1 MKVKKLLLMILAMI
15 SMSVNSNADDFF
27 TEEGI
32 QYYYL
37 DGNNVEIGLVTSESK
52 YGLYTPDDFVIP
64 EKVTHDG
71 VEYTVTR
78 VGERL
83 LTSWRYLTSITIP
96 KTITAI
102 GHNAF
107 LGCENAVFISEIE
120 DPFEIEESVFL
131 YCYGNPLHVP
141 YGTKAKYQSTPYWSN
156 FTNIIDPADSEEPV
170 TIMANSYTIQYGN
183 PLPTFGYTTEGA
195 ELQGTPSFTCDANQN
210 SPVGTYII
218 KVEKGDVTNGK
229 VTFVDGTLTI
239 TKAPLTIKAGN
250 YTKKQGEDNPEF
262 ILTYEGFKNNDNE
275 SVLTKQPT
283 VTTAATKD
291 SPAGDYDVTVSDA
304 EAGNYEI
311 SYVPGTLTIEAAE
324 VVDDPG
330 NVDNPD
336 DPSNPDNPSDVVEEG
351 FFFEEGIRYDKLGN
365 HNVQI
370 TLVTEQSK
378 YESTVFTEG
387 EFVIPEKVT
396 HDGVEYT
403 ITRVGESLLTS
414 WNYLTSLTIPQTIT
428 HIGHNAFLGC
438 SGLTAIYTF
447 ATEPCTLGADA
458 DDIPS
463 VFMHIDK
470 ENCVLYVPKDC
481 VEKYRAAEGWKEFV
495 NFVEIND
502 TGINSLRAVSQS
514 STAYDLH
521 GRKVTADRL
530 SKGVYIING
539 KKVVVK

>member
-1 MKVKKLLLMILAMI
+1 M
-15 SMSVNSNADDFF
+15 
-27 TEEGI
+27 
-32 QYYYL
+32 
-37 DGNNVEIGLVTSESK
+37 VTSDSK
-52 YGLYTPDDFVIP
+52 YELYTPADFVIP

-83 LTSWRYLTSITIP
+83 LTSWAYLTSITIP

-107 LGCENAVFISEIE
+107 LGCEKAVFISEIE

-156 FTNIIDPADSEEPV
+156 FTNIIDPADSAEPV
-170 TIMANSYTIQYGN
+170 TITANSYTIQYGDA
-183 PLPTFGYTTEGA
+183 LPIFEFTSEGA
-195 ELQGTPSFTCDANQN
+195 ELKGTPSITCEATET
-210 SPVGTYII
+210 SSVGNYII
-218 KVEKGDVTNGK
+218 KVEKGDLANNK

-239 TKAPLTIKAGN
+239 TKAPLTIKAGT
-250 YTKKQGEDNPEF
+250 YTKKEGEDNPEF
-262 ILTYEGFKNNDNE
+262 ALTYEGFKNDE
-275 SVLTKQPT
+275 TEAVLTKLPT
-283 VTTAATKD
+283 VATTATKD
-291 SPAGDYDVTVSDA
+291 SPAGDYEVTVSDA
-304 EAGNYEI
+304 EAENYEI
-311 SYVPGTLTIEAAE
+311 TYVAGSLTVEAVE
-324 VVDDPG
+324 IVDDP
-330 NVDNPD
+330 D
-336 DPSNPDNPSDVVEEG
+336 DPDNPGGVVDED
-351 FFFEEGIRYDKLGN
+351 FFYEEGIQYRKLGN
-365 HNVQI
+365 DEVEI
-370 TLVTEQSK
+370 SLVTNDSK
-378 YESTVFTEG
+378 YELYTPAD
-387 EFVIPEKVT
+387 FVIPEKVT

-403 ITRVGESLLTS
+403 VTKVGDRLLTS
-414 WNYLTSLTIPQTIT
+414 WAYLTSITIPKTIT

-481 VEKYRAAEGWKEFV
+481 IEKYRAAEGWNEFV
-495 NFVEIND
+495 NIAEIDD
-502 TGINSLRAVSQS
+502 TGIKSLRADSQY
-514 STAYDLH
+514 STIYDLH
-521 GRKVTADRL
+521 GRKFSAEGL